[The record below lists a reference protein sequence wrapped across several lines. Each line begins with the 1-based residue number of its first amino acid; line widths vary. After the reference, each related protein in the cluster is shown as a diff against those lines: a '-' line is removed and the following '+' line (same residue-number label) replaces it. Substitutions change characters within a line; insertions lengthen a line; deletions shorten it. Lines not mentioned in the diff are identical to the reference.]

1 MWFPSHP
8 LSCICM
14 YIYIY
19 ILKLSCFSHVQLFA
33 TLQTVAPQA
42 PLSLGFSR
50 QEYWSGL
57 QWPLP
62 GPRDRTHNS
71 CSYCSEGRLFTAES
85 LGKINI
91 CVAVYV
97 YVLVALSYLTLCYP
111 TDCSLPGSSIH
122 GIFQA
127 KVLEWV
133 AISFSRGSSQSRDQT
148 PVSCIADRCF
158 TIGATREAQL
168 YICIYISPPYH
179 PQIFPGC
186 YVTSSRCSTASS
198 DNVAPLYLSRS
209 TSPRRDSVLPHIWP
223 MWAGVYNLLWK
234 TVQVCVKDTCSL
246 YRCISRL

>member
-1 MWFPSHP
+1 M
-8 LSCICM
+8 L
-14 YIYIY
+14 
-19 ILKLSCFSHVQLFA
+19 LSCFSHVQLFA
-33 TLQTVAPQA
+33 TLQTVARQA

-62 GPRDRTHNS
+62 GDRPWPRDWTHNS
-71 CSYCSEGRLFTAES
+71 CSYCSAGRFFASES

-91 CVAVYV
+91 YVAVYV
-97 YVLVALSYLTLCYP
+97 YVLVALSDLTLCYLM
-111 TDCSLPGSSIH
+111 DCSLPGSSIH

-133 AISFSRGSSQSRDQT
+133 AISFSRGSSQSRDRT
-148 PVSCIADRCF
+148 LVSCVAGRCF

-168 YICIYISPPYH
+168 YICIYISSPPPPDISRLLDH
-179 PQIFPGC
+179 LAC
-186 YVTSSRCSTASS
+186 VRCSTASS
-198 DNVAPLYLSRS
+198 DNVASLYLSHS